1 MSLITGLAVFFV
13 VWWLVFFVTLP
24 FGVRTPEEAGVEEVD
39 GQAPSAPVKPRLW
52 LKALVTTIVTGI
64 LVISSHL
71 LIEYGIIDLRALLT
85 GRESR

>member
-1 MSLITGLAVFFV
+1 MSLTTGLAIFFV
-13 VWWLVFFVTLP
+13 AWWLIFFMTLP
-24 FGVRTPEEAGVEEVD
+24 FGVLTPEEAGVEEIE

-52 LKALVTTIVTGI
+52 LKALVTTLITGI

-85 GRESR
+85 GRESP